1 MEISDVLIA
10 IAYLGLLSFII
21 AKSKFF
27 RIPFAKK
34 SLTMTLWA
42 VKIIATL
49 SFLLIYTLY
58 EPYQQGNDS
67 RVYFSDGSVLYETAK
82 TNPDAFLRIMFG
94 KENSQDQKIIA
105 KMSYW
110 NRSYDSV
117 VPNDNR
123 TIIRTNVL
131 MHFISFG
138 NYIVHLLLMSFF
150 SFIGLM
156 ALYKSLVLM
165 NNRQKWIAIIPVFL
179 IPSTIFWSSG
189 NIKEPILVFALGMSV
204 WYFFKTMNYF
214 KISRLLLFLLYMI
227 LLFTIKSYVL
237 FLLIPVML
245 GFVIS
250 KKNQK
255 FPVWAVYLLS
265 YLGVISLG
273 LLIAYIKPSYSFVHL
288 IYTKNVDFINMVNV
302 FQSGST
308 FAIPNLESSFSNI
321 MLNTP
326 LAIFNALSRPWVWEA
341 DIWTKQLA
349 AIENIVFLLALVY
362 LIYKMDFQKS
372 IRHPYFWFCLIF
384 AISLL
389 ALSGL
394 VTPNMGAL
402 VRYKSPALPFL
413 FVALSMFGRK
423 WLFIEQRLKSLFP
436 IKE

>member
-1 MEISDVLIA
+1 MEASDVFIA

-34 SLTMTLWA
+34 SLSLILWA
-42 VKIIATL
+42 VKVMATL
-49 SFLLIYTLY
+49 SFLLIYSLY
-58 EPYQQGNDS
+58 EPYQKGNDS
-67 RVYFSDGSVLYETAK
+67 RVYFSDGLVLHETAK

-94 KENSQDQKIIA
+94 KEYSQDEKIIS
-105 KMSYW
+105 KMNYW

-123 TIIRTNVL
+123 TIIRINVL
-131 MHFISFG
+131 MHFVSFG
-138 NYIVHLLLMSFF
+138 NYMVHLLLMSFF

-156 ALYKSLVLM
+156 ALYKSVVLM
-165 NNRQKWIAIIPVFL
+165 NNKQKWISIIPVFL

-204 WYFFKTMNYF
+204 WYFFKTMSYF
-214 KISRLLLFLLYMI
+214 KISRLLLFLAYMI

-237 FLLIPVML
+237 FLLIPIMMGYL
-245 GFVIS
+245 IS
-250 KKNQK
+250 KRTNKI
-255 FPVWAVYLLS
+255 PVWAVYSLS
-265 YLGVISLG
+265 YLFMISLG
-273 LLIAYIKPSYSFVHL
+273 LLVAYIKPSYSFVHL
-288 IYTKNVDFINMVNV
+288 IYTKNLDFINMVNT
-302 FQSGST
+302 FHSGST
-308 FAIPNLESSFSNI
+308 FAIPNLESSFVDI

-326 LAIFNALSRPWVWEA
+326 LAIFNALSRPWMWEA
-341 DIWTKQLA
+341 DIWPKLLA
-349 AIENIVFLLALVY
+349 AIENVFLILAMAY
-362 LIYKMDFQKS
+362 LIYKIDFRKS
-372 IRHPYFWFCLIF
+372 IRHSFFWFCLIF

-413 FVALSMFGRK
+413 FIALSMFGEK
-423 WLFIEQRLKSLFP
+423 WIFVEQRIQRLF
-436 IKE
+436 KL

>member
-1 MEISDVLIA
+1 LEASDVFIA

-34 SLTMTLWA
+34 SLSLILWA
-42 VKIIATL
+42 VKVMATL
-49 SFLLIYTLY
+49 SFLLIYSLY
-58 EPYQQGNDS
+58 EPYQKGNDS
-67 RVYFSDGSVLYETAK
+67 RVYFSDGLVLHETAK

-94 KENSQDQKIIA
+94 KEYSQDEKIIS
-105 KMSYW
+105 KMNYW

-123 TIIRTNVL
+123 TIIRINVL
-131 MHFISFG
+131 MHFVSFG
-138 NYIVHLLLMSFF
+138 NYMVHLLLMSFF

-156 ALYKSLVLM
+156 ALYKSVVLM
-165 NNRQKWIAIIPVFL
+165 NNKQKWISIIPVFL

-204 WYFFKTMNYF
+204 WYFFKTMSYF
-214 KISRLLLFLLYMI
+214 KISRLLLFLAYMI

-237 FLLIPVML
+237 FLLIPIMMGYL
-245 GFVIS
+245 IS
-250 KKNQK
+250 KRTNKI
-255 FPVWAVYLLS
+255 PVWAVYSLS
-265 YLGVISLG
+265 YLFMISLG
-273 LLIAYIKPSYSFVHL
+273 LLVAYIKPSYSFVHL
-288 IYTKNVDFINMVNV
+288 IYTKNLDFINMVNT
-302 FQSGST
+302 FHSGST
-308 FAIPNLESSFSNI
+308 FAIPNLESSFVDI

-326 LAIFNALSRPWVWEA
+326 LAIFNALSRPWIWEA
-341 DIWTKQLA
+341 DIWPKLLA
-349 AIENIVFLLALVY
+349 AIENVFLILAMAY
-362 LIYKMDFQKS
+362 LIYKIDFRKS
-372 IRHPYFWFCLIF
+372 IRHSFFWFCLIF

-413 FVALSMFGRK
+413 FIALSMFGEK
-423 WLFIEQRLKSLFP
+423 WIFVEQRIQRLF
-436 IKE
+436 KL

>member
-1 MEISDVLIA
+1 MEANDILIA

-34 SLTMTLWA
+34 SLTMVLWT
-42 VKIIATL
+42 VKVMATF

-58 EPYQQGNDS
+58 EPYKQGNDS

-94 KENSQDQKIIA
+94 KENSQDEKIIA
-105 KMSYW
+105 KMNYW
-110 NRSYDSV
+110 NRSFDSV

-123 TIIRTNVL
+123 TVIRANVL

-138 NYIVHLLLMSFF
+138 NYTVHLLLMSFL

-156 ALYKSLVLM
+156 ALYKSLILM
-165 NNRQKWIAIIPVFL
+165 TNRQKWITIIPVFL
-179 IPSTIFWSSG
+179 IPSTLFWSSG
-189 NIKEPILVFALGMSV
+189 NIKEPILIFALGMCV
-204 WYFFKTMNYF
+204 WYFFKTMSYF
-214 KISRLLLFLLYMI
+214 KISRLLLFLFYGI

-237 FLLIPVML
+237 FLLIPVMM
-245 GFVIS
+245 GFFIH
-250 KKNQK
+250 QK
-255 FPVWAVYLLS
+255 TNKIPVWAIYSLS
-265 YLGVISLG
+265 YLVIVSLG
-273 LLIAYIKPSYSFVHL
+273 LLVAYIKPSCSFVHL
-288 IYTKNVDFINMVNV
+288 IYTKNVDFNNMVNA
-302 FQSGST
+302 FHSGSS

-326 LAIFNALSRPWVWEA
+326 LAIFNALTRPWIWEA
-341 DIWTKQLA
+341 DIWTKLLA
-349 AIENIVFLLALVY
+349 AIENIVLISAMIY
-362 LIYKMDFQKS
+362 LIYKIDFQKS
-372 IRHPYFWFCLIF
+372 IRHSYFWFCLLF

-413 FVALSMFGRK
+413 FIALSMFGKK
-423 WLFIEQRLKSLFP
+423 WVFIELQLQRFFKL
-436 IKE
+436 

>member
-1 MEISDVLIA
+1 MEASDVLIA

-34 SLTMTLWA
+34 SLSMILWA
-42 VKIIATL
+42 VKVMATL
-49 SFLLIYTLY
+49 SFLLIYSLY

-67 RVYFSDGSVLYETAK
+67 RVYFSDGLVLHETAK

-94 KENSQDQKIIA
+94 KEYSQDEKIIS
-105 KMSYW
+105 KMNYW

-123 TIIRTNVL
+123 TIIRINVL
-131 MHFISFG
+131 MHFVSFG

-156 ALYKSLVLM
+156 ALYKSVVLM

-179 IPSTIFWSSG
+179 IPSTLFWSSG

-204 WYFFKTMNYF
+204 WYFFKTMSYF
-214 KISRLLLFLLYMI
+214 KISRLLLFLAYMI

-237 FLLIPVML
+237 FLLIPVMMGYL
-245 GFVIS
+245 IS
-250 KKNQK
+250 KRTNKI
-255 FPVWAVYLLS
+255 PVWVVYSLS
-265 YLGVISLG
+265 YLFVISLG
-273 LLIAYIKPSYSFVHL
+273 LLVAYIKPSYSFVHL
-288 IYTKNVDFINMVNV
+288 IYTKNVDFINMVNT
-302 FQSGST
+302 FHSGST
-308 FAIPNLESSFSNI
+308 FAIPNLESSFVDI

-326 LAIFNALSRPWVWEA
+326 LAIFNALSRPWIWEA
-341 DIWTKQLA
+341 DIWTKLLA
-349 AIENIVFLLALVY
+349 AIENVFLILAMAY
-362 LIYKMDFQKS
+362 LIYKIDFRKS
-372 IRHPYFWFCLIF
+372 IRHSFFWFCLIF

-413 FVALSMFGRK
+413 FIALSMFGKKRIFVELK
-423 WLFIEQRLKSLFP
+423 LQKLFKL
-436 IKE
+436 

>member
-1 MEISDVLIA
+1 MEASDVFIA

-34 SLTMTLWA
+34 SLSLILWA
-42 VKIIATL
+42 VKVMATL
-49 SFLLIYTLY
+49 SFLLIYSLY
-58 EPYQQGNDS
+58 EPYQKGNDS
-67 RVYFSDGSVLYETAK
+67 RVYFSDGLVLHETAK

-94 KENSQDQKIIA
+94 KEYSQDEKIIS
-105 KMSYW
+105 KMNYW

-123 TIIRTNVL
+123 TIIRINVL
-131 MHFISFG
+131 MHFVSFG
-138 NYIVHLLLMSFF
+138 NYMVHLLLMSFF

-156 ALYKSLVLM
+156 ALYKSVVLM
-165 NNRQKWIAIIPVFL
+165 NNKQKWISIIPVFL

-204 WYFFKTMNYF
+204 WYFFKTMSYF
-214 KISRLLLFLLYMI
+214 KISRLLLFLAYMI

-237 FLLIPVML
+237 FLLIPIMMGYL
-245 GFVIS
+245 IS
-250 KKNQK
+250 KRTNKI
-255 FPVWAVYLLS
+255 PVWAVYSLS
-265 YLGVISLG
+265 YLFMISLG
-273 LLIAYIKPSYSFVHL
+273 LLVAYIKPSYSFVHL
-288 IYTKNVDFINMVNV
+288 IYTKNLDFINMVNT
-302 FQSGST
+302 FHSGST
-308 FAIPNLESSFSNI
+308 FAIPNLESSFVDI

-326 LAIFNALSRPWVWEA
+326 LAIFNALSRPWIWEA
-341 DIWTKQLA
+341 DIWPKLLA
-349 AIENIVFLLALVY
+349 AIENVFLILAMAY
-362 LIYKMDFQKS
+362 LIYKIDFRKS
-372 IRHPYFWFCLIF
+372 IRHSFFWFCLIF

-413 FVALSMFGRK
+413 FIALSMFGEK
-423 WLFIEQRLKSLFP
+423 WIFVEQRIQRLF
-436 IKE
+436 KL